1 MNIYVGNLNYGL
13 QEDELRQIFSEFGE
27 VDSVKIIKDRAT
39 GRAKGFGFVEMTE
52 DNDANNAIEEL
63 NGAEVMGRS
72 IRVSKA
78 RPMKSRNSY

>member
-27 VDSVKIIKDRAT
+27 VDSVKIIKDKAT

-78 RPMKSRNSY
+78 RPMKSRDSY